1 MSYYNLFTFKV
12 EIEDYSW
19 TKKINTTNANAAVE
33 SMDFLNEKL
42 LNYFE
47 DMNIADPEEQERI
60 IDHSTVSYEY
70 EREPLSMYAV
80 YDALTTENPIIGIY
94 YSLADAE
101 EAIFIECEN
110 YVEEVFLL
118 DDMKDIFGREINL
131 LEDYWFLMNN
141 CAECFEIQTVP
152 VYDVE
157 EREN

>member
-12 EIEDYSW
+12 EIEDCSW
-19 TKKINTTNANAAVE
+19 TKKINTTNANAEIE

-47 DMNIADPEEQERI
+47 DMNITDPEEQERI

-80 YDALTTENPIIGIY
+80 YDTLTTEDPVIGIY

-101 EAIFIECEN
+101 EAIFTECES
-110 YVEEVFLL
+110 YAEE
-118 DDMKDIFGREINL
+118 IFKFGEREEIFNRTFNMP
-131 LEDYWFLMNN
+131 EDYWFLVNN
-141 CAECFEIQTVP
+141 CAECFGIQTVP

-157 EREN
+157 KREN